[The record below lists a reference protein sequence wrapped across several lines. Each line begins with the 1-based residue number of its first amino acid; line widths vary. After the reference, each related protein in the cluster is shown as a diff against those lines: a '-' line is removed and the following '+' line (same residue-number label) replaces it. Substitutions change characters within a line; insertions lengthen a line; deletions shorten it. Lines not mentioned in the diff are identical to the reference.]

1 MGGSVMKYT
10 ESIAQTEKNAL
21 RVKITFTRS
30 GWRQFS
36 RLNRQLGARFIR
48 AFVLKRELALYIA
61 AYESAG
67 KHLDTE
73 CQELRYEDRVY
84 LLLRRSQGVWFITD
98 MFVEELPE
106 HGASGRFVPVYFWT
120 QIKRGCSL
128 LLAHVLIGWKRQPET
143 AAWC

>member
-1 MGGSVMKYT
+1 MKYT

-48 AFVLKRELALYIA
+48 AFVLKHELALYIA

-67 KHLDTE
+67 RHLDTE
-73 CQELRYEDRVY
+73 CQEIRYEDGIY
-84 LLLRRSQGVWFITD
+84 LLLRRSQGMWLITD
-98 MFVEELPE
+98 VFAKDLSES
-106 HGASGRFVPVYFWT
+106 GASERFVPVYFWT
-120 QIKRGCSL
+120 QIKRGCNL

-143 AAWC
+143 AKWC